1 MAAKG
6 GTTGLVDGAAGA
18 AKAPSDE
25 RKLLERVAARDAG
38 ALRTVYDRHGARAM
52 AIALRIL
59 RSQPEAEEI
68 VQEVFLEVWKRA
80 ATFDVARGT
89 ISSWVASIARSRA
102 IDRLRSRGT
111 ADRTAAQLATE
122 PPPAAPSPLED
133 VEQRIWRDKVG
144 AALTTLPEDQRAV
157 LEQAYFEGLT
167 QREIAERTGQ
177 PLGTVKTR
185 VRLALEKLA
194 ALLGPGRGGAR

>member
-1 MAAKG
+1 MLPLFAKG
-6 GTTGLVDGAAGA
+6 GTTAFVDGAAGA
-18 AKAPSDE
+18 MKAPSDE
-25 RKLLERVAARDAG
+25 RKLLSRVAARDAA
-38 ALRTVYDRHGARAM
+38 ALRTVYDRHAGKAM

-59 RSQPEAEEI
+59 RSQQEAEEI

-80 ATFDVARGT
+80 AEFDVERGT
-89 ISSWVASIARSRA
+89 ISSWIASIARSRS

-111 ADRTAAQLATE
+111 ADRTAASLAAE
-122 PPPAAPSPLED
+122 PPPQTPTPLED

-144 AALTTLPEDQRAV
+144 AALNELPDEQRAV

-185 VRLALEKLA
+185 VRLALEKLQS
-194 ALLGPGRGGAR
+194 LLGGKR